1 MMINNWT
8 YFFQDEVA
16 QKVLF
21 GSGLIGLMTGVV
33 GVFSFLRKRT
43 LVADA
48 ISHAVLPGICLGFLF
63 AEEKNPLILIVG
75 AAIFG
80 WLSVWLIELISSKT
94 KLSEDASIA
103 IVSTF
108 FFAIGSVLLSHISKT
123 GNTEQSGLKS
133 FLFGNAATMN
143 NFDLIV
149 FTITASIILFT
160 ILLFFKQFKL
170 VSFDPSFAQVLG
182 LPVQLFSI
190 LIASMTVVTVAL
202 GIQAVGVVLMSALL
216 IAPAAT
222 ARYWTDKLWVMV
234 LLAGGI
240 GLVSSVLGIGFSTVK
255 EEMPT
260 GPWIVST
267 LFVFTISTLLFAPR
281 KGWFSIRSVKNQNK
295 LKIMKE
301 NTLKVFYQLK
311 EQGISEV
318 QIIHLLEK
326 RPVDTNK
333 LESLLKQMIKNGL
346 ISKNRGTYKLTK
358 QGVFEGMRIVRL
370 HRLWELYLTQR
381 MNFKEDHIHGTAETI
396 EHLITPEIEKELL
409 KDLDFPKEDPHRKS
423 IPYQDGN

>member
-1 MMINNWT
+1 MINNWA

-16 QKVLF
+16 QKVLL

-48 ISHAVLPGICLGFLF
+48 ISHAVLPGICLGFVF
-63 AEEKNPLILIVG
+63 AQEKNPLVLMIG
-75 AAIFG
+75 AAVFG
-80 WLSVWLIELISSKT
+80 WLSVWLIEFISSKT
-94 KLSEDASIA
+94 KLSEDSSIA

-108 FFAIGSVLLSHISKT
+108 FFAIGSVLLSYISKT

-149 FTITASIILFT
+149 FSISSFIILFLV
-160 ILLFFKQFKL
+160 ILFFKQFKI

-182 LPVQLFSI
+182 LPVQFFSI
-190 LIASMTVVTVAL
+190 LLASMTVVTVAL

-222 ARYWTDKLWVMV
+222 ARYWTNKLWVML

-240 GLVSSVLGIGFSTVK
+240 GLVSSILGIIFSTIK

-267 LFVFTISTLLFAPR
+267 LFLFTITTLLLAPK
-281 KGWFSIRSVKNQNK
+281 KGWFSIRSMNKQNR
-295 LKIMKE
+295 LKIMRE
-301 NTLKVFYQLK
+301 NILKVFYQLK
-311 EQGISEV
+311 EQGVSEV

-326 RPVDTNK
+326 RPVDTNQ
-333 LESLLKQMIKNGL
+333 LESILKEMIKSGL
-346 ISKNRGTYKLTK
+346 IIQKGVNYQLTK
-358 QGVFEGMRIVRL
+358 PGAIEGMRIVRL

-409 KDLDFPKEDPHRKS
+409 NELDFPKEDPHKKS